1 MEKQRFALEFRKSG
15 KLQVV
20 SFSGFLTNGLTESLL
35 PEIEKNLAD
44 GTLKYLFDFSGVTM
58 LESPAVAVLLTV
70 TEKIV
75 DEYNG
80 ELSFCNLNEMAG
92 KVLEMV
98 GVFLYAGRY
107 ETEAEAT
114 ADMGD

>member
-1 MEKQRFALEFRKSG
+1 MEKQRFSLEFRRSG
-15 KLQVV
+15 SLQVV
-20 SFSGFLTNGLTESLL
+20 SFSGFLTNGLTEVLL
-35 PEIEKNLAD
+35 PEIEKGLAN

-80 ELSFCNLNEMAG
+80 ELSFCSLNEMAG

-107 ETEAEAT
+107 DTEAEAT
-114 ADMGD
+114 EGMAD